1 MNLKLRENE
10 NAGLSDSFSG
20 EGDAG
25 LCDSI
30 SGEGMLVS
38 MIVFQGGMV
47 LFCLSIAKSPS
58 SHLLSIDLG
67 LSLLAVPF

>member
-1 MNLKLRENE
+1 MNPKPRENE
-10 NAGLSDSFSG
+10 NAGLSDTFSG

-25 LCDSI
+25 LCDSF
-30 SGEGMLVS
+30 SG
-38 MIVFQGGMV
+38 GGV
-47 LFCLSIAKSPS
+47 LCFIFPSQNLPS

>member
-25 LCDSI
+25 LRDSF
-30 SGEGMLVS
+30 SG
-38 MIVFQGGMV
+38 GGV
-47 LFCLSIAKSPS
+47 ALFCLSITKSPR
-58 SHLLSIDLG
+58 
-67 LSLLAVPF
+67 

>member
-38 MIVFQGGMV
+38 MIVFQGVGW
-47 LFCLSIAKSPS
+47 FCFVFPS
-58 SHLLSIDLG
+58 QNLP
-67 LSLLAVPF
+67 LAICFQLT

>member
-38 MIVFQGGMV
+38 MIVFQGGDGFV
-47 LFCLSIAKSPS
+47 LSFHHKI
-58 SHLLSIDLG
+58 
-67 LSLLAVPF
+67 SL

>member
-38 MIVFQGGMV
+38 MIVFFGG
-47 LFCLSIAKSPS
+47 LFCFVFPSQNLPS